1 MDIHLSMDRPHE
13 LSCIEISDT
22 RDTVECPC
30 MTSYTVHIF
39 VSAFSMKLIYDK
51 TRSIWVDFVG
61 HVINAS
67 VVIDENIYH
76 DVGRD

>member
-1 MDIHLSMDRPHE
+1 
-13 LSCIEISDT
+13 
-22 RDTVECPC
+22 